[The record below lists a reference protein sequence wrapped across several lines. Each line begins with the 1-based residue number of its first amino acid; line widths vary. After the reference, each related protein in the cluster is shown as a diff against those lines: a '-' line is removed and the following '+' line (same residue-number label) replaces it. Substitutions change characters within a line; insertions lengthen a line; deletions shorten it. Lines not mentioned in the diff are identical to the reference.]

1 MSESTAANGRSIGLK
16 SGDQFWIVGRAG
28 VMGDCTAETAVS
40 ALAFHGREQCL
51 RSLEQR
57 AGRLRARRCCRPLC
71 GSSRRVGERELARFD
86 AERMETLDTLGRRII
101 DLAPPDE
108 VREQRLMAEQRTAQ
122 ILEPYFHAL
131 NDDELTVFGEIV
143 ETTRIAI
150 DM

>member
-1 MSESTAANGRSIGLK
+1 M
-16 SGDQFWIVGRAG
+16 
-28 VMGDCTAETAVS
+28 
-40 ALAFHGREQCL
+40 
-51 RSLEQR
+51 
-57 AGRLRARRCCRPLC
+57 ARRSCRPFC

-143 ETTRIAI
+143 ETTRSAI